1 MLVTR
6 GVGRVCNDA
15 NRMSGVRMNAR
26 SVARQAS
33 CMGAHFCAVLLGGL
47 LVLLL
52 AGCGR
57 GPGGYEIVS
66 QTHRILSEMNSDCV
80 VDVDFNGVGEGGA
93 DNAYAAIHLE
103 TGPANDRR
111 SKDVEVLV
119 SDVKSGRWDIQ
130 NEGSTQLVEAA
141 IQLCKR

>member
-1 MLVTR
+1 MLVKR
-6 GVGRVCNDA
+6 GVGRVCNDV
-15 NRMSGVRMNAR
+15 NRMSGVQMNAR
-26 SVARQAS
+26 SVVRQAP

-47 LVLLL
+47 LASLL
-52 AGCGR
+52 AGCWR
-57 GPGGYEIVS
+57 GPSGDEIVS

-80 VDVDFNGVGEGGA
+80 VDVAFNGVGEGDA

-103 TGPANDRR
+103 TGPANDRL

-119 SDVKSGRWDIQ
+119 SDMRSGRWDIQ
-130 NEGSTQLVEAA
+130 QEGSTQLVEAA